1 MASTNKTT
9 NYELSQY
16 VGTDK
21 PTYLGDYN
29 SDMLKIDS
37 AIHGV
42 AENVGTETGRI
53 NIIENDIGTM
63 ANLTT
68 SIKTDLVS
76 AINEVDSNTKSNA
89 TNIGSLS
96 SLNTTDKT
104 SIVNAIN
111 EVNTEAKNIIGVE
124 LWSNVNVAID
134 FDPTTIN
141 IDLSEY
147 DMFEVWYTHDKY
159 KTTSYDCQLCIKG
172 TNHMTFMGITSS
184 EKISIQE
191 RPITFTDSNV
201 QIGECTYYNLVGN
214 SVVVQNLR
222 NIPYKIIGYKT
233 GLFN

>member
-68 SIKTDLVS
+68 SVKTDLVS
-76 AINEVDSNTKSNA
+76 AINEVDANTKNNA
-89 TNIGSLS
+89 TNIGSLA

-111 EVNTEAKNIIGVE
+111 EVENKAENIIGVE
-124 LWSNVNVAID
+124 LWSNSNIEVD
-134 FDPTTIN
+134 FAPATIT
-141 IDLSEY
+141 IDLSDY

-159 KTTSYDCQLCIKG
+159 STTNFECQLCLKG
-172 TNHMTFMGITSS
+172 INHMTFMGVSTS

-191 RPITFTDSNV
+191 RRVTFTDSNV
-201 QIGECTYYNLVGN
+201 QFSDCTYYNMVGN
-214 SVVVQNLR
+214 SVTTQNLR